1 MCQWLY
7 FPSYKRS
14 TLIHPMS
21 VVLSTSHCITNAW
34 NIIFGNTEEL
44 SFFSLSFSLPPSLSP
59 SLPSFLPC
67 ITIYLFK
74 IIQFSIL
81 ILYFRKHLFGPIHC
95 LPVRYGQPQE
105 SSLFGVGWNIDSL
118 ILEKGHRADHSL
130 G

>member
-1 MCQWLY
+1 
-7 FPSYKRS
+7 
-14 TLIHPMS
+14 MS

-44 SFFSLSFSLPPSLSP
+44 SVSSLSPSP

-81 ILYFRKHLFGPIHC
+81 ILYFRKHLFCPIHR
-95 LPVRYGQPQE
+95 LSVRYGQPQE
-105 SSLFGVGWNIDSL
+105 SSLFGLGWNIDSL
-118 ILEKGHRADHSL
+118 ILEKGHRPDHSL